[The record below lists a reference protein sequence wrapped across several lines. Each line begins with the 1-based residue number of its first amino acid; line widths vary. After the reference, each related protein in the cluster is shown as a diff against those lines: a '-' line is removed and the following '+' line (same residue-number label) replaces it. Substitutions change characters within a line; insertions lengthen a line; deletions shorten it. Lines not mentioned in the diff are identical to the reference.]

1 MFRKA
6 QLTAALASATLA
18 ATLAT
23 TAGCLSTGTG
33 TPNRPTI
40 DLTGRTVEVAATWS
54 GTEQKNFEA
63 VLNEFARRTNA
74 TVKFTSGGNDLP
86 VLLNSRLAGGAP
98 PDVAFIPQPGV
109 VAELARRGVL
119 KEITGDAADAVNA
132 NFSEAWRQLGV
143 IDGRLYGVYFKVA
156 NKSVIWYRTDKF
168 TDAGVAPPR
177 TWNDLK
183 KVSATLVDSGITP
196 MVAAGGDGWVLTDW
210 FENAYL
216 RIGGSERYD
225 KLAKHEIAWTDP
237 TVVQTLQLLADYW
250 RTPKT
255 VQGGPS
261 GAVQVT
267 FTQAIA
273 DVFGERPIS
282 AMLYEGDFVAS
293 EINKLNKVKVGD
305 GARFFDW
312 PSINGSLPAVVTA
325 GDQAV
330 AFKDTAQTNA
340 LMAFLASPDA
350 ARIMAGKGGFMSA
363 NKNLDASAYPDDT
376 TRALATSVVNAEV
389 LRFDLSDL
397 TPQAFG
403 GGTGAH
409 MWVLLQDFLSKPVAA
424 ADMAQRLEDAAT
436 KDFGSSG

>member
-1 MFRKA
+1 MSPKA
-6 QLTAALASATLA
+6 PLAVVLAA
-18 ATLAT
+18 ATLAVTAACVSPALT
-23 TAGCLSTGTG
+23 TSNGSTV
-33 TPNRPTI
+33 
-40 DLTGRTVEVAATWS
+40 DLTGKTVEVAATWS
-54 GTEQKNFEA
+54 GTEQRNFEA
-63 VLNEFARRTNA
+63 VLNEFAKLTHA

-119 KEITGDAADAVNA
+119 KEITGDAAAAVNA
-132 NFSEAWRQLGV
+132 NFSAAWRQLGTV
-143 IDGRLYGVYFKVA
+143 NGRLYGLYFKVA
-156 NKSVIWYRTDKF
+156 NKSVIWYRADKF
-168 TDAGVAPPR
+168 ADAGVQPPT
-177 TWNDLK
+177 TWTDFR
-183 KVSATLVDSGITP
+183 KVAGTLVDSGITP
-196 MVAAGGDGWVLTDW
+196 IVAAGGDGWVLTDW
-210 FENAYL
+210 FENVYL
-216 RIGGSERYD
+216 RIGGPQRYD
-225 KLAKHEIAWTDP
+225 RLARHEIPWTDP
-237 TVVQTLQLLADYW
+237 TVVQTLQLLADFW
-250 RTPKT
+250 RTPKF

-293 EINKLNKVKVGD
+293 EINKLDKVAVGV

-312 PSINGSLPAVVTA
+312 PSINDSRPAVVTA

-330 AFKDTAQTNA
+330 AFKDTPEANA
-340 LMAFLASPDA
+340 LMAYLASPDA
-350 ARIMAGKGGFMSA
+350 AGIMAARGGFMSA
-363 NKNLDASAYPDDT
+363 NKNLDPSTYPDDT
-376 TRALATSVVNAEV
+376 TRALAAPVVNAQV

-409 MWVLLQDFLSKPVAA
+409 MWVLLQDFLSKPITP

-436 KDFGSSG
+436 KDFGSN